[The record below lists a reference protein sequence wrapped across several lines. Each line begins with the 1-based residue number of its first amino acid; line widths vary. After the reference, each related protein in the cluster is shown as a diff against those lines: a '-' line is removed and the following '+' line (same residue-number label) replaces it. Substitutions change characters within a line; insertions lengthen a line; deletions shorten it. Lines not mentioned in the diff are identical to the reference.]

1 MCDIV
6 TTGSHFRTGAEM
18 ASRRACLA
26 IPAFAVSVALSAT
39 GHADSYD
46 YQIGISYD
54 ASRASSESVF
64 AVPLVDSIRVESDSD
79 HDEIGLH
86 GSWFFDGVAASSGPR
101 SRAAFVGRAS
111 AVSLSYTRGTGDSV
125 SMVTSTDSAFPPSV
139 NRSELDT
146 NSVSANLRWVW
157 AESGWYGLAGLS
169 RADSET
175 SSEFASID
183 FTADVYSV
191 GVGKYIGSQTTL
203 EVSVVRL
210 DSDASGPVLGGN
222 STSTE
227 AAVALSHIGSLGRTW
242 QYGTDIA
249 LATTA
254 RGASDGSY
262 SLRFSLY
269 PSRPLA
275 FGLEI
280 DGALQD
286 SGDVSTNYELFA
298 SWFPRERIGL
308 DARYGWL
315 SIDEPG
321 NSDIDQHSFGFGAQF
336 RF

>member
-1 MCDIV
+1 M
-6 TTGSHFRTGAEM
+6 
-18 ASRRACLA
+18 RRR
-26 IPAFAVSVALSAT
+26 IYRAVSALALSFALSAT

-46 YQIGISYD
+46 YEIGISFD
-54 ASRASSESVF
+54 ANRASSESFF
-64 AVPLVDSIRVESDSD
+64 AVPIGPVGSIRVESDSD

-86 GSWFFDGVAASSGPR
+86 GTWFFDGVAASSGPR
-101 SRAAFVGRAS
+101 SRAAFIGRAS
-111 AVSLSYTRGTGDSV
+111 AISLSYARGNGDSV
-125 SMVTSTDSAFPPSV
+125 STSGSTDPAFPSSTD
-139 NRSELDT
+139 RSELDT

-157 AESGWYGLAGLS
+157 GESGWYGLAGLS

-175 SSEFASID
+175 NSQFVSID

-210 DSDASGPVLGGN
+210 DLDASGPVLGGN

-227 AAVALSHIGSLGRTW
+227 TAVALSHIGSLGRMW

-249 LATTA
+249 LATTE

-262 SLRFSLY
+262 SLRLSLY

-286 SGDVSTNYELFA
+286 PGDVSTNYGLFA

-308 DARYGWL
+308 DARYRWI
-315 SIDEPG
+315 SIDEPS
-321 NSDIDQHSFGFGAQF
+321 NTDFDQYTFGIGVKF